1 MPRTYHKSSSKNIV
15 FCALPSRR
23 IGFPRNFS
31 YEESVA
37 TLHAGSKHAEIV
49 SKQAEIVLKR
59 AENTRKTVDW
69 LVTFASISPSQR
81 SFAYAGKAHGPKN
94 RNSRSRARG

>member
-1 MPRTYHKSSSKNIV
+1 MPFAAS
-15 FCALPSRR
+15 
-23 IGFPRNFS
+23 
-31 YEESVA
+31 
-37 TLHAGSKHAEIV
+37 TLLAGSKHAEIL

-81 SFAYAGKAHGPKN
+81 PCAYAAKAHGPKN
-94 RNSRSRARG
+94 RISRSRARG